1 MFYDEDDIIYY
12 EEQQKEVQ
20 KFIGNQNTE
29 YINENSINIGDKIV
43 IEFYPYSQ
51 RHIYILYFKY
61 GEVIENIN
69 NEDEETSLMN
79 VRLKNNKTEYYA
91 LHDGVGL
98 YSRGYDYRVIKL
110 I

>member
-1 MFYDEDDIIYY
+1 MFYDEDDISYY

-43 IEFYPYSQ
+43 IEFYSCSQ
-51 RHIYILYFKY
+51 RHIYILYSKY
-61 GEVIENIN
+61 GEVIENLN
-69 NEDEETSLMN
+69 SENEEPSLMN
-79 VRLKNNKTEYYA
+79 IRLKNNKTEYYA

-98 YSRGYDYRVIKL
+98 YSRGYDYRVIRL